1 MKIKYQGEYYNVK
14 IVTVLKIWSYR
25 ALLFG
30 FRIKHFGAR
39 LKKYLVKH
47 QYWLLILFG
56 IVYFCISL
64 FLNVREPEY
73 FSQLLERTLIESKN
87 IIFFTLFV
95 PILISFIAEEN
106 DRKRKLNKRY
116 RAWYCVDVQINGIL
130 GVLFQDNEEYLS
142 LSVYTNNEKIKG
154 MVEAKKAMLKM
165 NDFKLLEIVSKI
177 NLILYNSWDFDIEPE
192 EINSLQECCMKI
204 DRMIENNF
212 FSTENDI
219 EELCDALSSLIIDLR
234 KLDFLLGK
242 QWIKDTKYN
251 KLIIRLIEK
260 EDPQIVSS
268 RSYKRYIMQS

>member
-1 MKIKYQGEYYNVK
+1 M
-14 IVTVLKIWSYR
+14 
-25 ALLFG
+25 
-30 FRIKHFGAR
+30 
-39 LKKYLVKH
+39 
-47 QYWLLILFG
+47 
-56 IVYFCISL
+56 
-64 FLNVREPEY
+64 
-73 FSQLLERTLIESKN
+73 
-87 IIFFTLFV
+87 
-95 PILISFIAEEN
+95 
-106 DRKRKLNKRY
+106 
-116 RAWYCVDVQINGIL
+116 QINGIL

-165 NDFKLLEIVSKI
+165 SDFKLLEIVSKI

>member
-1 MKIKYQGEYYNVK
+1 M
-14 IVTVLKIWSYR
+14 
-25 ALLFG
+25 
-30 FRIKHFGAR
+30 
-39 LKKYLVKH
+39 
-47 QYWLLILFG
+47 
-56 IVYFCISL
+56 
-64 FLNVREPEY
+64 
-73 FSQLLERTLIESKN
+73 
-87 IIFFTLFV
+87 
-95 PILISFIAEEN
+95 
-106 DRKRKLNKRY
+106 
-116 RAWYCVDVQINGIL
+116 QINGIL

-219 EELCDALSSLIIDLR
+219 EELCDALSSLIIYLR

>member
-1 MKIKYQGEYYNVK
+1 M
-14 IVTVLKIWSYR
+14 
-25 ALLFG
+25 
-30 FRIKHFGAR
+30 
-39 LKKYLVKH
+39 
-47 QYWLLILFG
+47 
-56 IVYFCISL
+56 
-64 FLNVREPEY
+64 
-73 FSQLLERTLIESKN
+73 
-87 IIFFTLFV
+87 
-95 PILISFIAEEN
+95 
-106 DRKRKLNKRY
+106 
-116 RAWYCVDVQINGIL
+116 QINGIL

-219 EELCDALSSLIIDLR
+219 EELCGALSSLIIDLR

>member
-1 MKIKYQGEYYNVK
+1 MLG
-14 IVTVLKIWSYR
+14 
-25 ALLFG
+25 
-30 FRIKHFGAR
+30 
-39 LKKYLVKH
+39 
-47 QYWLLILFG
+47 
-56 IVYFCISL
+56 
-64 FLNVREPEY
+64 
-73 FSQLLERTLIESKN
+73 

-177 NLILYNSWDFDIEPE
+177 NLILY
-192 EINSLQECCMKI
+192 
-204 DRMIENNF
+204 
-212 FSTENDI
+212 
-219 EELCDALSSLIIDLR
+219 SSLIIDLR

>member
-1 MKIKYQGEYYNVK
+1 M
-14 IVTVLKIWSYR
+14 
-25 ALLFG
+25 
-30 FRIKHFGAR
+30 
-39 LKKYLVKH
+39 
-47 QYWLLILFG
+47 
-56 IVYFCISL
+56 
-64 FLNVREPEY
+64 
-73 FSQLLERTLIESKN
+73 
-87 IIFFTLFV
+87 
-95 PILISFIAEEN
+95 
-106 DRKRKLNKRY
+106 
-116 RAWYCVDVQINGIL
+116 QINGIL

-165 NDFKLLEIVSKI
+165 NDFKLLEIASKI

-260 EDPQIVSS
+260 EDP
-268 RSYKRYIMQS
+268 

>member
-1 MKIKYQGEYYNVK
+1 MSTAWIKQKYY
-14 IVTVLKIWSYR
+14 
-25 ALLFG
+25 
-30 FRIKHFGAR
+30 
-39 LKKYLVKH
+39 
-47 QYWLLILFG
+47 
-56 IVYFCISL
+56 
-64 FLNVREPEY
+64 
-73 FSQLLERTLIESKN
+73 
-87 IIFFTLFV
+87 FFTLFV

-177 NLILYNSWDFDIEPE
+177 NLILY
-192 EINSLQECCMKI
+192 
-204 DRMIENNF
+204 
-212 FSTENDI
+212 
-219 EELCDALSSLIIDLR
+219 SSLIIDLR

>member
-1 MKIKYQGEYYNVK
+1 M
-14 IVTVLKIWSYR
+14 
-25 ALLFG
+25 
-30 FRIKHFGAR
+30 
-39 LKKYLVKH
+39 
-47 QYWLLILFG
+47 
-56 IVYFCISL
+56 
-64 FLNVREPEY
+64 
-73 FSQLLERTLIESKN
+73 
-87 IIFFTLFV
+87 
-95 PILISFIAEEN
+95 
-106 DRKRKLNKRY
+106 
-116 RAWYCVDVQINGIL
+116 QINGIL

-177 NLILYNSWDFDIEPE
+177 NLILY
-192 EINSLQECCMKI
+192 
-204 DRMIENNF
+204 
-212 FSTENDI
+212 
-219 EELCDALSSLIIDLR
+219 SSLIIDLR

>member
-1 MKIKYQGEYYNVK
+1 M
-14 IVTVLKIWSYR
+14 
-25 ALLFG
+25 
-30 FRIKHFGAR
+30 
-39 LKKYLVKH
+39 
-47 QYWLLILFG
+47 
-56 IVYFCISL
+56 
-64 FLNVREPEY
+64 
-73 FSQLLERTLIESKN
+73 
-87 IIFFTLFV
+87 
-95 PILISFIAEEN
+95 
-106 DRKRKLNKRY
+106 
-116 RAWYCVDVQINGIL
+116 QINGIL

-192 EINSLQECCMKI
+192 EINSLQECCM
-204 DRMIENNF
+204 IENNF